1 MPDRQSVIPL
11 RTSRSGTGT
20 LLVRLPRAGGLLVG
34 GVPEP
39 PEQLLLGL
47 GSTSTLELRALATRD
62 RTPAPVAAVLS
73 RLARAAERAVTRPR
87 LLGHVVLTGGGL
99 IPPGIRPLLAT
110 YARKVTAPEGAGE
123 VLADRET
130 PVDLVIAVTSEA
142 LDLERCAAW
151 AARDVPVLPVVA
163 RGDLVVIGPLLG
175 MQRAAPCARCI
186 ELHRVDRD
194 PPRTELL
201 LSPDPGLHDADQLG
215 LDPAHAAMVIGLLA
229 TLVRCLGQGVPLP
242 RALSLTVRM
251 PYPEIGHHEWTPH
264 PRCEC
269 GFVEVTESV

>member
-1 MPDRQSVIPL
+1 MTDRHSVIPL

-34 GVPEP
+34 GVTDP

-73 RLARAAERAVTRPR
+73 RLARAAERAVTHPR

-99 IPPGIRPLLAT
+99 IPPGIRPLLTT
-110 YARKVTAPEGAGE
+110 YARKVTPPEGAAG
-123 VLADRET
+123 VIADQQA

-151 AARDVPVLPVVA
+151 AARSVPVLPVVA
-163 RGDLVVIGPLLG
+163 RGDLVVVGPLLG
-175 MQRAAPCARCI
+175 MQRGPCARCI

-194 PPRTELL
+194 PPRSELL

-242 RALSLTVRM
+242 PALSLTVRM
-251 PYPEIGHHEWTPH
+251 PYPEIGHHEWAPH

-269 GFVEVTESV
+269 RLRTVPENA